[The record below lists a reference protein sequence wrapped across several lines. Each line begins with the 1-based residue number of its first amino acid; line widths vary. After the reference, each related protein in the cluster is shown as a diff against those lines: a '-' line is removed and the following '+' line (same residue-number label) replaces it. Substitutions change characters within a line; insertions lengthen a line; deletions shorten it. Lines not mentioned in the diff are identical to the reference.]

1 MLLTVTT
8 SAVCCEMLG
17 CAPEGIE
24 CLPGWFLGFG
34 IPGVNIGFLFTLGFR
49 KICRDIDIF
58 RYPVIVQKI
67 REYPVIIVILLNVEK
82 SDILVLFCL
91 FLL

>member
-1 MLLTVTT
+1 MTVVKRCSMLQAYTNFHSRLLNWHPW
-8 SAVCCEMLG
+8 CKH
-17 CAPEGIE
+17 
-24 CLPGWFLGFG
+24 W
-34 IPGVNIGFLFTLGFR
+34 FLFTLGFR